1 MGRGSKALNTLRKN
15 QDGTFG
21 LQITSMIDMFTI
33 ILVFLLK
40 SYAASSVE
48 ISSSQ
53 NITLPS
59 STAAQS
65 PVEALKLVVSK
76 TGVYVDDK
84 EVAKIESGEIVK
96 SYLDDRD
103 QKFIRPLYDALKGQ
117 ADKSKAIA
125 KQNADVNFEGKVI
138 FQADKTL
145 NYQLLRK
152 VMYTSS
158 FAGYTD
164 FKFAVISSTQ

>member
-1 MGRGSKALNTLRKN
+1 MASKALYALRKN
-15 QDGTFG
+15 QDGTFT

-40 SYAASSVE
+40 SYASSSVD
-48 ISSSQ
+48 
-53 NITLPS
+53 ITANPNVVLPS
-59 STAAQS
+59 STASQS

-76 TGVYVDDK
+76 TGIYVDDK
-84 EVAKIESGEIVK
+84 EVAKIENGQIDK
-96 SYLDDRD
+96 SYLDSKDE
-103 QKFIRPLYDALKGQ
+103 KFVRPLYDALKVQ

-125 KQNADVNFEGKVI
+125 KQNSDVNFEGKVI
-138 FQADKTL
+138 FQADQGLDYK
-145 NYQLLRK
+145 LLRK

-164 FKFAVISSTQ
+164 FKFAVVSMSQ

>member
-1 MGRGSKALNTLRKN
+1 MRNKALLALRKN

-40 SYAASSVE
+40 SYASSSVD
-48 ISSSQ
+48 IAVNQ
-53 NITLPS
+53 NMVLPS
-59 STAAQS
+59 STASMA
-65 PVEALKLVVSK
+65 PVEALKLAVSK
-76 TGVYVDDK
+76 TGIYVDDK
-84 EVAKIESGEIVK
+84 QVAKIENGLILK
-96 SYLDDRD
+96 DYLDSKDE
-103 QKFIRPLYDALKGQ
+103 KFIRPLYDALKAQ

-125 KQNADVNFEGKVI
+125 KQNTDINFEGKVI
-138 FQADKTL
+138 FQADQGLDYK
-145 NYQLLRK
+145 LLRK

-164 FKFAVISSTQ
+164 FKFAVVSSTQ